1 MQEYRNEPMRT
12 QYKGAVVRRRKKKNS
27 ANLYLTVSTGIIAA
41 LGSLLSVNVF
51 FNLNSDKIQINGS
64 TLYPPEQIAS
74 VGGVFAGQN
83 LIRLNTDFVGERISD
98 HLVYVDDIEVVKDYP
113 NGLIINI
120 TEAVPQSQIEQDGSL
135 YTVSQSGRLLE
146 VNQSE
151 RNEKLPLVVGFELK
165 QAIAGQPAFSADEQ
179 KTDILVS
186 IFEKLGEL
194 DFQKIHKIDI
204 SDRTDIRLYYD
215 DRLEIELG
223 SSVDLDIKLRSIKA
237 VIDSKLPKGY
247 EGILRYN
254 GIDSGTSAIP
264 KEPEVSRAPVGTT
277 SSGDSSGDSSSDT
290 SVYNPDGIGEQN
302 GYWDENGNW
311 VDNSWSNGYWDEN
324 GNWVDNSW
332 SSGYYDENGYWVDNS
347 WSNGYYDENGYW
359 VDNYGY

>member
-1 MQEYRNEPMRT
+1 M
-12 QYKGAVVRRRKKKNS
+12 
-27 ANLYLTVSTGIIAA
+27 
-41 LGSLLSVNVF
+41 
-51 FNLNSDKIQINGS
+51 
-64 TLYPPEQIAS
+64 
-74 VGGVFAGQN
+74 
-83 LIRLNTDFVGERISD
+83 
-98 HLVYVDDIEVVKDYP
+98 
-113 NGLIINI
+113 
-120 TEAVPQSQIEQDGSL
+120 
-135 YTVSQSGRLLE
+135 
-146 VNQSE
+146 
-151 RNEKLPLVVGFELK
+151 
-165 QAIAGQPAFSADEQ
+165 
-179 KTDILVS
+179 S

-277 SSGDSSGDSSSDT
+277 SSSDSSGDSSSDT

-332 SSGYYDENGYWVDNS
+332 SSGYYDENGNWVDNS
-347 WSNGYYDENGYW
+347 WSSGYYDENGNWVDNSWSSGYYDENGNWVDNSWSSGYYDENGYW